1 MKNEYLE
8 QLKFSEK
15 ELELL
20 SRLTPSNSYPKK
32 FEYGQLRSAAFYAL
46 IHFGAYWINPNL
58 YGSIEISKLRGRI
71 KFIVMESAV
80 SWHGNKSQ
88 VWRRFRNHAV
98 EILSAGLARDALMK
112 AQVNA
117 RLTQ

>member
-1 MKNEYLE
+1 MKNACLE

-20 SRLTPSNSYPKK
+20 TRLTPSNSYHKK

-46 IHFGAYWINPNL
+46 IHFGADWINFNRYEP
-58 YGSIEISKLRGRI
+58 IEISKLRGRI
-71 KFIVMESAV
+71 KFIVMESAD

-98 EILSAGLARDALMK
+98 EILSAGLARDALIK
-112 AQVNA
+112 AQVSA
-117 RLTQ
+117 KLI